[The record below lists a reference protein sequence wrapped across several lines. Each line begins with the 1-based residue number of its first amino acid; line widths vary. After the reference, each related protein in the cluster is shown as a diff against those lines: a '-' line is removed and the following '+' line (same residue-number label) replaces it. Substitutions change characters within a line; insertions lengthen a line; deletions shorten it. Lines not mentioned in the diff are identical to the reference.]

1 MGQMTNHVLKIQV
14 EQGTFRSHLLRALES
29 IGGAYRVIQRSRALL
44 QLDNCEG
51 SHLDWIEIGTLMNNN
66 DAETQNWILNSGLS
80 KYKEMSV
87 KSIMKRLELAGMN
100 HSVSKRTKGPLPSNE
115 KSVYYR
121 RYKVSVFHL
130 KALRALPLRTGG
142 KMNSQ
147 LEEQPDRQSP
157 LWRRLEKTAVR
168 ALYVLGLDLGEV
180 VIYAGEEGKY
190 FVEKI
195 QVTPDVTDEAS
206 VHLYAQAMSSLLDEL
221 RTFAQVKPEMMLGMD
236 PEFLLF
242 DDNNRKVVPASRYLN
257 HRGEAG
263 CDVLRYRGRK
273 LYPLAELRPAPGREP
288 SEVVI
293 HLLHAFRSA
302 HRAIP
307 DNGLLWQAGGMPQ
320 RGFPLG
326 GHIHFSG
333 VPLTA
338 ELLRALDNYLALPV
352 AAIEDP
358 GSFRRR
364 PLYGNLGDFRV
375 QDYGGFEYRTLPSFL
390 VSPLVTKGVVAM
402 ARLIA
407 ENSEVLT
414 RRPLQKDEIYQ
425 AFYTGDQKIIR
436 KALPPLINDIISIT
450 TYHRYENYISPFIEA
465 VLSGRTWNESSDI
478 RRLWKLQNRS

>member
-1 MGQMTNHVLKIQV
+1 MAQLTNHMLKIQV
-14 EQGTFRSHLLRALES
+14 EQGTFRIRLLRAFES
-29 IGGAYRVIQRSRALL
+29 IGGVYRVLQRSKSML
-44 QLDNCEG
+44 QHDNRDSPSIE
-51 SHLDWIEIGTLMNNN
+51 WIEIGRHMNEN
-66 DAETQNWILNSGLS
+66 DAETRKWVLNSGLS
-80 KYKEMSV
+80 KYKGMSTNA
-87 KSIMKRLELAGMN
+87 INKRLEFAGIN
-100 HSVSKRTKGPLPSNE
+100 QTISNQPIGLSHANE
-115 KSVYYR
+115 KSAYYR
-121 RYKVSVFHL
+121 KFKVTIFHL
-130 KALRALPLRTGG
+130 KALRAVPLRTGG
-142 KMNSQ
+142 KMNSS
-147 LEEQPDRQSP
+147 LEEQPDRQSS
-157 LWRRLEKTAVR
+157 LWRRLERTAVR
-168 ALYVLGLDLGEV
+168 ALYVLGLDHGEV

-190 FVEKI
+190 FVEEI
-195 QVTPDVTDEAS
+195 HVTPDVTDEALAP
-206 VHLYAQAMSSLLDEL
+206 LYAQAINSLLDEL
-221 RTFAQVKPEMMLGMD
+221 HTFALVKPEMLIGMD